1 MGSVVCGW
9 LTLPNHLHTRQTLV
23 GKGESAISKSE
34 IFFIETSRTNEK
46 PSHKWNSSRNETAKV
61 SPSLDSR
68 MPVFSNVA
76 RSHGSRNQVKCRYQK
91 DHGQLCLPWSGS
103 MPPRL
108 RSSSSDSEFF
118 KGSLNILP
126 CARYS
131 SSSEW
136 SSSTWSCKSWS
147 LKTNT
152 SLTWDTKS
160 SSNKKNR

>member
-1 MGSVVCGW
+1 MW
-9 LTLPNHLHTRQTLV
+9 LAH
-23 GKGESAISKSE
+23 SS
-34 IFFIETSRTNEK
+34 K
-46 PSHKWNSSRNETAKV
+46 PSSYQADTGGEGRLSNIKIRNIFYGDLKDKWKTQPQVKQLKKWDRQ
-61 SPSLDSR
+61 SLSLPGFQDAS
-68 MPVFSNVA
+68 VQQFA

-91 DHGQLCLPWSGS
+91 DRVQLCLPWSGS